1 MTTPPKTVAPGASTQ
16 TASELRMLVITA
28 STRPQRFGHKVAAWF
43 LDHVE
48 GHPAFKASHI
58 DLADLDIP
66 AHIGT
71 STLLTHA
78 GTEIEAAD
86 GIVIVTP
93 EYNHSYPGTLKN
105 FIDHFHT
112 EWAGRPIAFVSYGG
126 VSGGLRS
133 IEHLRLVFAELRA
146 ATLRETISFHNT
158 HGVRTGVPHQAG
170 DVFYRH
176 AVAGQQRHT
185 ADSTSICLAP
195 PVPTPESA
203 DARRTA
209 GTT

>member
-1 MTTPPKTVAPGASTQ
+1 MTTPPKTAAPGASTQ
-16 TASELRMLVITA
+16 PAFELRMLVITA
-28 STRPQRFGHKVAAWF
+28 STRPQRFGHQVAAWF

-48 GHPAFKASHI
+48 GHPAFKTSHI
-58 DLADLDIP
+58 DLTELDIP

-71 STLLTHA
+71 SASAQQRLHTDA

-112 EWAGRPIAFVSYGG
+112 EWAGRPISFVGYGG

-146 ATLRETISFHNT
+146 ATLRETISFHNP
-158 HGVRTGVPHQAG
+158 HGAFYETGNPPDPAAASDAADRLLAEMTWWATALANARARQP
-170 DVFYRH
+170 YP
-176 AVAGQQRHT
+176 GQ
-185 ADSTSICLAP
+185 
-195 PVPTPESA
+195 
-203 DARRTA
+203 
-209 GTT
+209 